1 MHHVTEYSTAKTK
14 EYPSD
19 IAQFSKEQMLLKII
33 NTIAPICLKNMF
45 RYNMLL
51 DISVPQKLKV
61 FLKLRFLKT
70 DCFLEHIMS
79 KGKYLSLFLLLP
91 YVPVGIIGR
100 E

>member
-61 FLKLRFLKT
+61 FLKLLFLKT

-79 KGKYLSLFLLLP
+79 
-91 YVPVGIIGR
+91 
-100 E
+100 